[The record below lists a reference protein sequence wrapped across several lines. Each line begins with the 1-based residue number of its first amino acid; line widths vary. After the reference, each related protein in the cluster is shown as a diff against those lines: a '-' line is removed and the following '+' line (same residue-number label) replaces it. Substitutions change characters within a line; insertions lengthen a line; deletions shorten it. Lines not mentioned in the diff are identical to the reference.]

1 MTRKKK
7 RPAEP
12 PDLPALRRGLKF
24 GLWQAFALAMV
35 VLIPVLA
42 LFRVF
47 GPAAPSGS
55 SQAMQTVLRIAF
67 IYVFLM
73 LALRAMGKRELSK
86 MSAFE
91 LVMLLLIPELFSQ
104 AAVGED
110 YSMSNAV
117 IATSTLLTLV
127 LLTSVVS
134 HLSSR
139 AHNVISGTPT
149 VLVRSGRYIEENMNR
164 ERIAP
169 DELLAEMHKAGYE
182 RLEQIRW
189 AILEDDG
196 KISLIPVEGEDMPQT
211 SDDDADPA

>member
-1 MTRKKK
+1 M
-7 RPAEP
+7 E
-12 PDLPALRRGLKF
+12 
-24 GLWQAFALAMV
+24 
-35 VLIPVLA
+35 
-42 LFRVF
+42 
-47 GPAAPSGS
+47 
-55 SQAMQTVLRIAF
+55 TVIRIAF
-67 IYVFLM
+67 IYIFLM
-73 LALRAMGKRELSK
+73 VALRVMGKRELSK

-104 AAVGED
+104 AATGGD
-110 YSMSNAV
+110 FSMTNAV
-117 IATSTLLTLV
+117 VATSTLLTLV
-127 LLTSVVS
+127 LLTSVAS

-182 RLEQIRW
+182 RIEQLRW

-196 KISLIPVEGEDMPQT
+196 KISLIPVEGENMPQT
-211 SDDDADPA
+211 SDDAADPA

>member
-1 MTRKKK
+1 MTRGKK
-7 RPAEP
+7 RPLGLPELP
-12 PDLPALRRGLKF
+12 PLQRRLKF
-24 GLWQAFALAMV
+24 SPGQILALGV
-35 VLIPVLA
+35 LVLIPVLA
-42 LFRVF
+42 LFKVF
-47 GPAAPSGS
+47 GLGGASAGG
-55 SQAMQTVLRIAF
+55 QAMRTVLRIAF

-73 LALRAMGKRELSK
+73 LALRVMGKRELSK
-86 MSAFE
+86 MSAIE

-110 YSMSNAV
+110 ASMTNAV
-117 IATSTLLTLV
+117 IATATLLTLV
-127 LLTSVVS
+127 LLTSIAS

-139 AHNVISGTPT
+139 AHSLISGTPT

-196 KISLIPVEGEDMPQT
+196 KISLIPVEGEDMPQAN
-211 SDDDADPA
+211 DDDGDPA

>member
-1 MTRKKK
+1 M
-7 RPAEP
+7 E
-12 PDLPALRRGLKF
+12 
-24 GLWQAFALAMV
+24 
-35 VLIPVLA
+35 
-42 LFRVF
+42 
-47 GPAAPSGS
+47 
-55 SQAMQTVLRIAF
+55 TVIRIAF

-110 YSMSNAV
+110 FSMTNAV

-127 LLTSVVS
+127 LLTSIAS
-134 HLSSR
+134 HLSAR
-139 AHNVISGTPT
+139 VHNVVSGTPT
-149 VLVRSGRYIEENMNR
+149 VLVRSGRYIEDNMNR

-182 RLEQIRW
+182 RIEQIRW

-196 KISLIPVEGEDMPQT
+196 KISLVPAEGEHEPHMN
-211 SDDDADPA
+211 DDDGDPS

>member
-1 MTRKKK
+1 MTRGKK
-7 RPAEP
+7 RTLKP
-12 PDLPALRRGLKF
+12 PELPSLRRSVTFSPWQMIGL
-24 GLWQAFALAMV
+24 GML

-42 LFRVF
+42 LFKVF
-47 GPAAPSGS
+47 GLGDGS
-55 SQAMQTVLRIAF
+55 ATGQAMRTVLRIAF

-73 LALRAMGKRELSK
+73 LALRTMGKRELSK

-104 AAVGED
+104 AAIGED
-110 YSMSNAV
+110 SSMTNAV
-117 IATSTLLTLV
+117 VATATLLTLV
-127 LLTSVVS
+127 LITSVGS

-139 AHNVISGTPT
+139 AHNLISGTPT

-169 DELLAEMHKAGYE
+169 DELVAEMHKAGYE

>member
-1 MTRKKK
+1 M
-7 RPAEP
+7 E
-12 PDLPALRRGLKF
+12 
-24 GLWQAFALAMV
+24 
-35 VLIPVLA
+35 
-42 LFRVF
+42 
-47 GPAAPSGS
+47 
-55 SQAMQTVLRIAF
+55 TVIRIAF

-110 YSMSNAV
+110 TSMIDAV
-117 IATSTLLTLV
+117 IATAALLTLV
-127 LLTSVVS
+127 LLTSIGS

-139 AHNVISGTPT
+139 AHHLINGTPT
-149 VLVRSGRYIEENMNR
+149 VLVRSGRDIEEAMTR

-182 RLEQIRW
+182 RLEHIRW

-196 KISLIPVEGEDMPQT
+196 KISLIP
-211 SDDDADPA
+211 

>member
-1 MTRKKK
+1 M
-7 RPAEP
+7 E
-12 PDLPALRRGLKF
+12 
-24 GLWQAFALAMV
+24 
-35 VLIPVLA
+35 
-42 LFRVF
+42 
-47 GPAAPSGS
+47 
-55 SQAMQTVLRIAF
+55 TVIRIAF
-67 IYVFLM
+67 IFVFLM

-91 LVMLLLIPELFSQ
+91 RVMLLLIPELFSQ
-104 AAVGED
+104 AALGED
-110 YSMSNAV
+110 FSMTNAV

-127 LLTSVVS
+127 LLTSIAS

-139 AHNVISGTPT
+139 VHDVVSGTPT
-149 VLVRSGRYIEENMNR
+149 VLVRSGRYIEDNMNR

-196 KISLIPVEGEDMPQT
+196 KISLIPVEGEHDPQNL
-211 SDDDADPA
+211 DDDADPA